1 LPEFIQSGKRR
12 LYLSLYLQIVLTLVT
27 QFSAIQGHGWDSF
40 YERTIDTKLRLGKVL
55 HGNQNRNIH
64 DVTNRVTGSNNLQ
77 ETIDILREEN
87 ANLKKIYAE
96 QLGKYAELQRNRPE
110 LVSADPRIRE
120 MQTRNDSFVQQIQS
134 KNVQISNLSAQV
146 NNMRSQINR
155 LANERNGNSISGQ
168 TVNQTL
174 VMELLDQNESYK
186 TLIASKDAEILN
198 LLAQVNALRVRNS
211 RLGSSSGNN
220 GQSTAGETN
229 LGCFDS
235 KSCCIIM

>member
-1 LPEFIQSGKRR
+1 M
-12 LYLSLYLQIVLTLVT
+12 
-27 QFSAIQGHGWDSF
+27 
-40 YERTIDTKLRLGKVL
+40 
-55 HGNQNRNIH
+55 
-64 DVTNRVTGSNNLQ
+64 
-77 ETIDILREEN
+77 
-87 ANLKKIYAE
+87 YAE
-96 QLGKYAELQRNRPE
+96 QLGKYAELQRNRSE

-120 MQTRNDSFVQQIQS
+120 VQARNNSLVQQIQS

-186 TLIASKDAEILN
+186 TLIASKDDEIRN
-198 LLAQVNALRVRNS
+198 LMAQVNALRLQNS
-211 RLGSSSGNN
+211 HLGSFNGNN
-220 GQSTAGETN
+220 RQSTARETS
-229 LGCFDS
+229 LSSFDS

>member
-1 LPEFIQSGKRR
+1 M
-12 LYLSLYLQIVLTLVT
+12 YLQIVLTLVT
-27 QFSAIQGHGWDSF
+27 QFSAVRGHGWDSF
-40 YERTIDTKLRLGKVL
+40 YDRTIDPKLRLGKVL
-55 HGNQNRNIH
+55 HGNKNRDIH
-64 DVTNRVTGSNNLQ
+64 DVSGRVSGSNNLQ

-87 ANLKKIYAE
+87 SNLKKIYAE

-110 LVSADPRIRE
+110 LVSADPTIRE
-120 MQTRNDSFVQQIQS
+120 VQARNNSLVQQIQS

-186 TLIASKDAEILN
+186 TLIASKDDEIRN
-198 LLAQVNALRVRNS
+198 LMAQVNALRLQNS
-211 RLGSSSGNN
+211 HLGSSSGNN
-220 GQSTAGETN
+220 RQSTARETS
-229 LGCFDS
+229 LSSFDS